1 MIKRVTIYGDS
12 FAEPQWN
19 DTGENTH
26 PTWYGRLKDRW
37 SATVN
42 YGKAGSGPMY
52 SFKQFYQDLPK
63 LNYEDLIV
71 FVISW
76 PDRICWDSEAAD
88 QMRAP
93 ARSKEEAMAKKF
105 TTDTF
110 RDETVYGNWKYESL
124 LYTASRIQKCKIFI
138 WHTCMEESYIKT
150 SLNDDNFYVHN
161 ESLGEAC
168 SNEYVEEQRRADK
181 KESEGWTEKDRRER
195 REAFDLGHRVNHL
208 TEMNHEVMYK
218 QIVGFVDGREIPKF
232 LKNVYKGTYNK
243 EMHGNLD
250 LFHDEFVYD

>member
-19 DTGENTH
+19 DTGKNTH

-52 SFKQFYQDLPK
+52 SFKQFYQDLSK

-76 PDRICWDSEAAD
+76 PDRICWNSEAAD
-88 QMRAP
+88 QMRVP

-105 TTDTF
+105 TTDIF

-124 LYTASRIQKCKIFI
+124 LYATSRIQKCKIFI
-138 WHTCMEESYIKT
+138 WHTCMEESYMKT

-161 ESLGEAC
+161 ESLEEAC

-181 KESEGWTEKDRRER
+181 RSS
-195 REAFDLGHRVNHL
+195 L
-208 TEMNHEVMYK
+208 
-218 QIVGFVDGREIPKF
+218 
-232 LKNVYKGTYNK
+232 
-243 EMHGNLD
+243 
-250 LFHDEFVYD
+250 

>member
-19 DTGENTH
+19 DTGGNTH

-37 SATVN
+37 PTTVN

-168 SNEYVEEQRRADK
+168 SNEYVEEERRGDK
-181 KESEGWTEKDRRER
+181 KEEWRKER
-195 REAFDLGHRVNHL
+195 REAFDLNHRVNHL

-218 QIVGFVDGREIPKF
+218 QITGFVDDTEIPKF
-232 LKNVYKGTYNK
+232 LKNVHKGLY
-243 EMHGNLD
+243 EEQ
-250 LFHDEFVYD
+250 EFIYD